1 MQNTGDPELQ
11 RDVAV
16 MIEQVLSDR
25 SGDWRVVIVGSQES
39 DRWEMKIF
47 GPNAFERSY
56 TLEGAAGQHEPR
68 VIGGIVSKMV
78 AAASLTKMEHWIVYA
93 LQKYLLN
100 PPV

>member
-1 MQNTGDPELQ
+1 MAVTVEMHNTGDPELQ

-16 MIEQVLSDR
+16 MIEHVLSDR

-68 VIGGIVSKMV
+68 DIGGSVLKMV
-78 AAASLTKMEHWIVYA
+78 PAALVPKNKHSIVHA
-93 LQKYLLN
+93 F
-100 PPV
+100 